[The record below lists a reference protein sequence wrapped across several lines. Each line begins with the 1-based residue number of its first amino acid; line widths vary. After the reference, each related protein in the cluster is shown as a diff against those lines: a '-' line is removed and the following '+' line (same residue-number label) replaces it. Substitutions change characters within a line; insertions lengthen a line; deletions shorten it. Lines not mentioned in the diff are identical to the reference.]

1 MQETQPQLFEMPKF
15 ATLFDAVML
24 SVRHTV
30 SGVGSLRRL
39 GEMAKEYG
47 RSALVVT
54 HRPGRMRAA
63 GAVEVARASL
73 SEWGISS
80 TIFEVGRTPETEE
93 IDEGAALMRSGGFDM
108 SIGIGGGSALDACKA
123 ISLLSA
129 NGEHWEAVQA
139 GALSIAHPGPVIL
152 TVPTTAGS
160 GSESTTVAVATNKNL
175 GIIKSVSHP
184 FMIPTVAI
192 LDPSL
197 ITSLSAQLHALSG
210 LDAFSHAIESFT
222 SRRASDLTRRASVT
236 ALTLI
241 FESLPRV
248 VSGNSKDE
256 DYSNLM
262 LGSHIAGKALS
273 AGVGAAHILAQPIS
287 AVLKVDHGTALSL
300 VLEEV
305 IRFNEELPE
314 NPYRALIATLTKQSD
329 SSLLMSNLVGDFM
342 TEIQVVDRAMKF
354 GGVEAIPLILDAVR
368 ESTGHIW
375 TNPRDVSIQA
385 LEKILRRSWV

>member
-1 MQETQPQLFEMPKF
+1 
-15 ATLFDAVML
+15 
-24 SVRHTV
+24 
-30 SGVGSLRRL
+30 
-39 GEMAKEYG
+39 
-47 RSALVVT
+47 
-54 HRPGRMRAA
+54 
-63 GAVEVARASL
+63 
-73 SEWGISS
+73 
-80 TIFEVGRTPETEE
+80 
-93 IDEGAALMRSGGFDM
+93 
-108 SIGIGGGSALDACKA
+108 
-123 ISLLSA
+123 
-129 NGEHWEAVQA
+129 
-139 GALSIAHPGPVIL
+139 
-152 TVPTTAGS
+152 
-160 GSESTTVAVATNKNL
+160 
-175 GIIKSVSHP
+175 
-184 FMIPTVAI
+184 
-192 LDPSL
+192 
-197 ITSLSAQLHALSG
+197 
-210 LDAFSHAIESFT
+210 
-222 SRRASDLTRRASVT
+222 
-236 ALTLI
+236 
-241 FESLPRV
+241 
-248 VSGNSKDE
+248 
-256 DYSNLM
+256 M

>member
-1 MQETQPQLFEMPKF
+1 
-15 ATLFDAVML
+15 
-24 SVRHTV
+24 
-30 SGVGSLRRL
+30 
-39 GEMAKEYG
+39 
-47 RSALVVT
+47 
-54 HRPGRMRAA
+54 MRAA